1 MGISSQGY
9 RDSIRKLYEKNLI
22 NAEERDFLISVVGF
36 RNIIVHEYATVNP
49 IFVKKIMKNKEYR
62 RLLEIAYN
70 LREKAKNYWDC

>member
-1 MGISSQGY
+1 
-9 RDSIRKLYEKNLI
+9 LI